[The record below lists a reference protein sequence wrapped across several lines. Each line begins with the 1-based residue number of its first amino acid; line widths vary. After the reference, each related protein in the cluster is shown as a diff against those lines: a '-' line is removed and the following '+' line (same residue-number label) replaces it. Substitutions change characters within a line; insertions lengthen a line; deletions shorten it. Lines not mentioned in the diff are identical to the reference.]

1 MHAAVFI
8 SLVSKRI
15 DNKVVQGNKQTLL
28 RQNL

>member
-8 SLVSKRI
+8 SLVGKQIGNR
-15 DNKVVQGNKQTLL
+15 VVQGNKQTLL